1 MRGVAREAS
10 EDEARLLS
18 TMIAYQAGELDGFTS
33 LYAEL
38 ASDLERFFAAYAGA
52 AAAEDLVQDTFLEI
66 HRSRRS
72 YRPPLPVRPWVFGLA
87 RNVLRRHRR
96 SSWRR
101 RRREHAALVAAELRA
116 ETPSSGRP
124 RLDAGDLHEALR
136 RLPTTRREAWVLH
149 HKDGW
154 SFQEIA
160 RRMSIGVN
168 AARLRASR
176 AMRDLRRMLGG
187 EVPPVP
193 PADGNDEKG
202 DPRA

>member
-1 MRGVAREAS
+1 MRGVAGEAS
-10 EDEARLLS
+10 EGEARLVS
-18 TMIAYQAGELDGFTS
+18 SMIAYQAGQLDGFTG

-38 ASDLERFFAAYAGA
+38 ASDLERFFTAHAGA
-52 AAAEDLVQDTFLEI
+52 TAAEDLVQDTFLEI

-72 YRPPLPVRPWVFGLA
+72 YRSPLPVRPWVFGLA

-101 RRREHAALVAAELRA
+101 QRRERAAGVAAELRA
-116 ETPSSGRP
+116 ATPGSGRP
-124 RLDAGDLHEALR
+124 GLDAGDLHEALR
-136 RLPTTRREAWVLH
+136 RLPATRREAWVLH

-160 RRMSIGVN
+160 RRLSIGVN

-176 AMRDLRRMLGG
+176 GMRDLRRMLGRG
-187 EVPPVP
+187 RPLA
-193 PADGNDEKG
+193 PAADRDDEKG
-202 DPRA
+202 DPLA

>member
-1 MRGVAREAS
+1 MRGVACEAS
-10 EDEARLLS
+10 EGEARLVS
-18 TMIAYQAGELDGFTS
+18 SMIAYQAGQLDGFTG

-38 ASDLERFFAAYAGA
+38 ASDLERFFTAHAGA
-52 AAAEDLVQDTFLEI
+52 TAAEDLVQDTFLEI

-72 YRPPLPVRPWVFGLA
+72 YRPPLPVRPWAFGLA

-101 RRREHAALVAAELRA
+101 QRRERAAGVAAERRA

-124 RLDAGDLHEALR
+124 GLDAGDLHEALR
-136 RLPTTRREAWVLH
+136 RLPATRREAWVLH

-160 RRMSIGVN
+160 RRLSIGVN

-176 AMRDLRRMLGG
+176 GMRDLRRMLGR
-187 EVPPVP
+187 ERPLA
-193 PADGNDEKG
+193 PAADRNDEKG
-202 DPRA
+202 DPLA